1 MGGVSA
7 PGWDNRRAMPLILL
21 HAVAA
26 ILYAALAVH
35 FWRTRWRSPAPRAA
49 GVARWERAAILAPLA
64 LHTWLLY
71 QELLAAPGLRFGFGQ
86 ALSVTL
92 WLAVLIYW
100 VESRYVNL
108 EGMQALVLPVAA
120 VCVALPAIFPGFESP
135 PYASRPGFR
144 AHLLLAM
151 LAYSLFTIAALHAL
165 LMALLERQLHGG
177 HRDGG
182 AAAGSVSASGG
193 GPLVGALAGLPP
205 LLTLE
210 RLLFRILA
218 AGFVL
223 LTLTLATGV
232 VFSEEVFGRAL
243 RFDHKTLFAIL
254 SWLIFGGLLAGRWR
268 YGWRGRKALRWTLA
282 GFAALLLAYVGSRF
296 VLEVV
301 LGRSLA

>member
-1 MGGVSA
+1 
-7 PGWDNRRAMPLILL
+7 MPLILL

-35 FWRTRWRSPAPRAA
+35 FWRTRWRASAPHTP
-49 GVARWERAAILAPLA
+49 GIARWERAAILVPFA

-71 QELLAAPGLRFGFGQ
+71 HELFAAPGLRFGFGQ

-100 VESRYVNL
+100 FESRYVNL

-120 VCVALPAIFPGFESP
+120 VCVLLPGLFPGLAAPAYS
-135 PYASRPGFR
+135 ASVAFR

-151 LAYSLFTIAALHAL
+151 LAYSLFMIGALHAL
-165 LMALLERQLHGG
+165 LMALLERRLHGRR
-177 HRDGG
+177 RDPG
-182 AAAGSVSASGG
+182 AAADGPGQGSPLA
-193 GPLVGALAGLPP
+193 GPLASLPP
-205 LLTLE
+205 LLSLE

-218 AGFVL
+218 GGFVL

-232 VFSEEVFGRAL
+232 LFSEEIFGKAL
-243 RFDHKTLFAIL
+243 RFNHKTVFAIL
-254 SWLIFGGLLAGRWR
+254 SWLIFGGLLVGRWR

-282 GFAALLLAYVGSRF
+282 GFVALLLAYVGSRF